1 MAEQTD
7 CAGAALT
14 KHPENYLRIGARYWS
29 NQGDMSHQQGS
40 SQFRGDIDVRRPRP
54 SIHSPPCPLL
64 SRGCVVGRRC
74 CFSAGR
80 VRPIRS
86 ASLTWPT
93 SIRAPTGQAAA
104 EATSS
109 AGAWVALCIRVPV
122 DLSKTMHS
130 NVCLRRHRRHPHPRR
145 QPSRRRPSGTRGMLR
160 THCRPCP
167 SPPSAPRASPA
178 YRGP

>member
-86 ASLTWPT
+86 ASLTSPT

-109 AGAWVALCIRVPV
+109 AGAWVAFVY
-122 DLSKTMHS
+122 H
-130 NVCLRRHRRHPHPRR
+130 
-145 QPSRRRPSGTRGMLR
+145 
-160 THCRPCP
+160 
-167 SPPSAPRASPA
+167 
-178 YRGP
+178 